1 MDREFHAIIVDK
13 SQKDITLFQD
23 LNVISKKFDE
33 DWILYKISVQEED
46 LKAIVN
52 RIQKN
57 MVNNSWYFHFYNEN
71 GSRLVIVFKE
81 KIFETDNNKKNWKDA
96 ILYGESLNIQK
107 EQLDFFPNTFLEETY

>member
-1 MDREFHAIIVDK
+1 MSKELHAIIVDK
-13 SQKDITLFQD
+13 SQRDIAIFQD
-23 LNVISKKFDE
+23 LNVIGREIDE

-46 LKAIVN
+46 LKAIIN

-57 MVNNSWYFHFYNEN
+57 MVDNSWYFHFYNED

-81 KIFETDNNKKNWKDA
+81 KIFETDNNKNNWENA
-96 ILYGESLNIQK
+96 INFGESLNIPK